1 MKLSSAQSKENITML
16 NRVVL
21 VLILIISCLIVLP
34 VYSGELY
41 ETQDYF
47 SSTIGIKTYDY
58 VPPPVGSPDFP
69 SFSEN
74 SPFSP
79 HPDNPVPDN
88 SPDNNGGSS
97 DFGNYGNGNFNQLFG
112 FDNQSFWTNYDNRNQ
127 TVIEMRDYLTQA
139 ILTNRGHFVRN
150 RGRYAKQTQEITG
163 KNIGTLSGVSRF
175 LRKTPDKQITYKKVQ
190 KSIKTPFERCYQTTF
205 ISADYLCDGFETSIF
220 EMNFSAVA
228 VFNFSA

>member
-1 MKLSSAQSKENITML
+1 ML

-21 VLILIISCLIVLP
+21 VLIISFLTNCLINCLIVVP
-34 VYSGELY
+34 VYAGELY
-41 ETQDYF
+41 ETEDYL
-47 SSTIGIKTYDY
+47 SSTIGINPYDDG
-58 VPPPVGSPDFP
+58 PPPVGLPDFP
-69 SFSEN
+69 SFSGN

-79 HPDNPVPDN
+79 HPNNPLPDN
-88 SPDNNGGSS
+88 SPDNGGSS
-97 DFGNYGNGNFNQLFG
+97 DSGNYGNGNFNQLFG

-127 TVIEMRDYLTQA
+127 TVIEIRDYLTQA

-150 RGRYAKQTQEITG
+150 RGRYAEQTQEITG
-163 KNIGTLSGVSRF
+163 KNIGTLSVFSRF

-190 KSIKTPFERCYQTTF
+190 KSVKTPFERCYQTTF

-220 EMNFSAVA
+220 EMSFSAVA